1 MPPVRLLALTVC
13 GCLSSALRRPV
24 RPQLLHRCH
33 HHQHQYPTSSSA
45 VRGLRFK
52 SMAST
57 TASPITAGTTPTC
70 SRDTSGGVEGSA
82 LLGLD
87 TPAGVYR
94 YLRGRWGLEKTIDY
108 KAGGMA
114 GTWRGVATFSPK
126 QQQACDGSNA
136 SKEQGEQNHGG
147 DGQDKVDHDSL
158 LFLRYREQGTFR
170 VNGEGAGFEAGQ
182 RLVYDCS
189 GPVVRVHFVDDPKK
203 PDALRFFHEL
213 DFQTARPCETIA
225 GAGTGGESSGTGVAA
240 AAGASFAPPPPPRAE
255 FEHLCVRDM
264 YRGKVEVVGPN
275 EFKTSWHVTG
285 PQKDGRINATFKRT
299 LSEEDD

>member
-1 MPPVRLLALTVC
+1 
-13 GCLSSALRRPV
+13 
-24 RPQLLHRCH
+24 
-33 HHQHQYPTSSSA
+33 
-45 VRGLRFK
+45 
-52 SMAST
+52 MAST
-57 TASPITAGTTPTC
+57 TASPVTAGTTPTC
-70 SRDTSGGVEGSA
+70 SRDSSGSAEGSA

-87 TPAGVYR
+87 TPSGVYR

-126 QQQACDGSNA
+126 QRQACDGSNTSKGEGEQQQACDGSNNA
-136 SKEQGEQNHGG
+136 SKEEEEHNHGG
-147 DGQDKVDHDSL
+147 DGQDKMDHDSP
-158 LFLRYREQGTFR
+158 LFLHYREQGTFR

-203 PDALRFFHEL
+203 PDVLRFFHEL
-213 DFQTARPCETIA
+213 DFQTASPYETTA
-225 GAGTGGESSGTGVAA
+225 RAGTGGEASGTGVAA
-240 AAGASFAPPPPPRAE
+240 AAGASFAPPPSRAE

-275 EFKTSWHVTG
+275 EFKTRYDTKPRLVSACHFARFCGMVCGVQNRNAVVTTSKER
-285 PQKDGRINATFKRT
+285 PSLERPYFVIQNPATNVWI
-299 LSEEDD
+299 

>member
-13 GCLSSALRRPV
+13 GCLTSALRRPV
-24 RPQLLHRCH
+24 RPQLHRCH
-33 HHQHQYPTSSSA
+33 YHQHQYPTSSSA
-45 VRGLRFK
+45 VHGLHFK

-57 TASPITAGTTPTC
+57 NASPITAGTTTC
-70 SRDTSGGVEGSA
+70 SRDSSGSVEGSA
-82 LLGLD
+82 SLGLD

-94 YLRGRWGLEKTIDY
+94 YLRGRWGLEKIIDY

-126 QQQACDGSNA
+126 QQQACDGSNT
-136 SKEQGEQNHGG
+136 KEGEQNHDG
-147 DGQDKVDHDSL
+147 DGQDEMDHNSL

-213 DFQTARPCETIA
+213 DFQTASPYETTA
-225 GAGTGGESSGTGVAA
+225 EAGTGGEAGGTGVA
-240 AAGASFAPPPPPRAE
+240 AAGASFAPPPPRAE

-285 PQKDGRINATFKRT
+285 PQKDGRINATFKRR
-299 LSEEDD
+299 LSQEDD

>member
-13 GCLSSALRRPV
+13 GFLSSALRRPV
-24 RPQLLHRCH
+24 RPQLHRCYY
-33 HHQHQYPTSSSA
+33 HQHQYPTSSSA
-45 VRGLRFK
+45 VHGLHFK

-57 TASPITAGTTPTC
+57 NARTITAGTTTC
-70 SRDTSGGVEGSA
+70 SIDSSGSVEESA
-82 LLGLD
+82 SLGLD

-126 QQQACDGSNA
+126 QQQACDGSNT
-136 SKEQGEQNHGG
+136 SKKGEEKHNC
-147 DGQDKVDHDSL
+147 QDKMDHYSL

-213 DFQTARPCETIA
+213 DFQTARPYETTA
-225 GAGTGGESSGTGVAA
+225 GAKTGEEAGGTGVAA
-240 AAGASFAPPPPPRAE
+240 AAGASFAPPPPRAE

-285 PQKDGRINATFKRT
+285 PQKDGRINATFKRR